1 MLGLDR
7 KKMEEERLARLV
19 KKRKR
24 DGSISPP
31 PMKREQKVS
40 QERSEILS
48 ARSYSSIHIP
58 LKHQDSS
65 APVVESTH
73 DHDTGSTVSYSEA
86 PHDTGN
92 SETVIS
98 IPDEKPESI
107 LQFPQGK
114 IKRTWSANH
123 PRHNDIKIE
132 EVLLKDKLKTAV
144 FSSFLWDSKWL
155 FTKVNPTKTRI
166 IFVMGAESD
175 VTRYEHEVQA
185 EELGIKMCFAR
196 LPQGK
201 FSKMHSKLMLLFYD
215 NFLRIVIPT
224 ANLMPY
230 DWGETGFMENTV
242 FLIDLPRR
250 TDGKCGSK
258 EDLTFFGQEL
268 LYFLEQMDL
277 WDKAR
282 DGILNFDFSQTK
294 NMAFIH
300 SIAGSHFGQ
309 EMQRTGYIGLGRS
322 IRQLGLQTS
331 NIKLD
336 FASASIGSLDLKTVS
351 SFYHSCRGTP
361 VGNLGSQDSSLAQQQ
376 FRIYFPTIDT
386 VRDSMGGFPNAGT
399 VCIQRKWW
407 ERKDFP
413 RSMFDDYQ
421 SVREGI
427 LSHNKILFARGSR
440 PGSLDKQVSWVY
452 VGSANLSSSAWGK
465 LTHDRQKREDKL
477 TCANWECGVV
487 VVGNTSDGQGQLT
500 DGSLH
505 SAFSG
510 VLEVPFKEPAKPYK
524 HSMEPW
530 YFLEH
535 VDN

>member
-1 MLGLDR
+1 MFGLDR
-7 KKMEEERLARLV
+7 KKMEEERLARLA

-31 PMKREQKVS
+31 PMKREKKVS
-40 QERSEILS
+40 QEQSEASS
-48 ARSYSSIHIP
+48 AKSYSSTHIP
-58 LKHQDSS
+58 LNDQHSS
-65 APVVESTH
+65 ASVVESTH
-73 DHDTGSTVSYSEA
+73 NHDIDLSISCSKP
-86 PHDTGN
+86 PHDASNT
-92 SETVIS
+92 ETIVS
-98 IPDEKPESI
+98 IPNEKSAPN
-107 LQFPQGK
+107 LQFPQGI
-114 IKRTWSANH
+114 IKRTWSVNQ

-144 FSSFLWDSKWL
+144 FSSFLWDREWL
-155 FTKVNPTKTRI
+155 FTKVNPSKTRI
-166 IFVMGAESD
+166 IFVMGTESD
-175 VTRYEHEVQA
+175 VTRHEQEVQA
-185 EELGIKMCFAR
+185 AELGVKMCFAR
-196 LPQGK
+196 LPQGT

-224 ANLMPY
+224 ANLMHY
-230 DWGETGFMENTV
+230 DWGETGFMENMV

-250 TDGKCGSK
+250 ADGKCGSK

-268 LYFLEQMDL
+268 LYFLEQLDL

-300 SIAGSHFGQ
+300 SIAGTHFGQ
-309 EMQRTGYIGLGRS
+309 EMQRTGYIGLGRA

-351 SFYHSCRGTP
+351 NFYHSCRGTP
-361 VGNLGSQDSSLAQQQ
+361 VGNLGSQNSSLAQQQ
-376 FRIYFPTIDT
+376 FRIYFPTVDT

-399 VCIQRKWW
+399 ICIQRKWW

-421 SVREGI
+421 SVREGM

-440 PGSLDKQVSWVY
+440 QASLDRQVSWVY

-465 LTHDRQKREDKL
+465 LTHDRQKRDDKL

-487 VVGNTSDGQGQLT
+487 VVGNTSDGQERLT
-500 DGSLH
+500 DESLH

-510 VLEVPFKEPAKPYK
+510 IIDVPFKEPAKPYK